1 MENKERK
8 GNDGE
13 VEKRAVNT
21 VFRKRRNFTVFLE
34 VPFMSAAAAVYS
46 SYKATK
52 IGILGEHLKFPIL
65 RYTGNDLF

>member
-13 VEKRAVNT
+13 VEKREVNT

-34 VPFMSAAAAVYS
+34 VPFMSAATAVY
-46 SYKATK
+46 
-52 IGILGEHLKFPIL
+52 
-65 RYTGNDLF
+65 